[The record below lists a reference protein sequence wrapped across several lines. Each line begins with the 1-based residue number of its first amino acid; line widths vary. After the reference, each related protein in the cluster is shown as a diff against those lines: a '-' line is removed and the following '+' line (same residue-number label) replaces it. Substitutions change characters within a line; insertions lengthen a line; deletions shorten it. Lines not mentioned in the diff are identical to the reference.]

1 MRKSASSE
9 LSDGF
14 QLVERKINNNNNAN
28 NSNNNKSPG
37 ERFGRSI
44 DRAAV

>member
-1 MRKSASSE
+1 MRKPASLES
-9 LSDGF
+9 SDGF

-28 NSNNNKSPG
+28 NSNNNKNPG